1 MAMGAYNMYRR
12 SHGNLQ
18 LSIGRYMGLLVS
30 NSSHNNGTDGAK
42 CGDISTTIEDTA
54 RPPSLGGLNYTV

>member
-1 MAMGAYNMYRR
+1 
-12 SHGNLQ
+12 
-18 LSIGRYMGLLVS
+18 MGLLVS

-42 CGDISTTIEDTA
+42 CGDISTTIGDTA